1 MKRHL
6 PFALIILV
14 LAVCGCA
21 SSRQQ
26 LTLAHDVEVP
36 KDFRAGSFSK
46 DHPFYMEGDSTVERY
61 VMAYE
66 HGWAEC
72 VQRFAK
78 NINFDDPSPF
88 IFGGWVE
95 EQAGGSDGYW
105 AARDRIEQLIRIYG
119 EQKVSDYLQ
128 QFKLPEEK

>member
-1 MKRHL
+1 MR
-6 PFALIILV
+6 P
-14 LAVCGCA
+14 
-21 SSRQQ
+21 Q
-26 LTLAHDVEVP
+26 LNLAHNVEVP
-36 KDFRAGSFSK
+36 KEFRSGIFSK
-46 DHPFYMEGDSTVERY
+46 EHYFYSEGNSTVERY
-61 VMAYE
+61 VAGYE
-66 HGWAEC
+66 YGWAEC

-78 NINFDDPSPF
+78 NIDFDDPSPF